1 MWALWCLPVTVM
13 ISHSQCDSGGHLDCW
28 PRGLSFSY
36 LAGIGA
42 SSWKNIVKDF
52 ETLAHQEKKALGGS
66 PC

>member
-1 MWALWCLPVTVM
+1 M

-66 PC
+66 LC